1 MSTNL
6 IQYVGRFRDLI
17 KQMHLVEEIATDAIV
32 LVNHQ
37 AQIQWSNIT
46 FNQLV
51 QQPYQ
56 NILGKN
62 LVDIL
67 PLEQLDSSPPDI
79 HPIQQALNQHTN
91 GSDLYQFQQSLQ
103 KLILEVSWF
112 YLRLEHNQA
121 IGVLAVRDVSDLY
134 AREEHLTYYH
144 QKHLQALV
152 KEQTAQL
159 LTTNQQL
166 QKEMSIRQQAEAALW
181 HSEERFRNLVEQMND
196 WVWEINLDAIFTY
209 TNPRV
214 FTILGY
220 EPEELINQAFFDL
233 MSSGEAKRFAT
244 IFSLAI
250 AHQEP
255 LTNFEKS
262 ATHKNGNLVVLETN
276 ACPLFDAQG
285 KLKGYQGVT
294 RDITQRK
301 QIDLTTRKAL
311 TKEKELS
318 ELRSRIITTVSHE
331 FRTPLAIISSSTGI
345 LQVFDCKLSS
355 TDKQKHLQVIQGSVD
370 KIVQLLDNILFIN
383 HKQSEKMEF
392 RPDALDLAGFCYTL
406 LQEVQF
412 STDRHT
418 IFSVIEHTAAEH
430 CPIDAMQGYFDGR
443 ILKQILINLLSNAI
457 KYSPYTNEIHF
468 KLAYDGK
475 IATFQV
481 RDQGIGIPQA
491 EQFHLFEPLYRASN
505 VGTIPGIGIGLSI
518 VKRCVNLHKG
528 EIGVLSEPAV
538 GTIVTVTIP
547 TQSPISEITV

>member
-6 IQYVGRFRDLI
+6 IQYVDRFRALI
-17 KQMHLVEEIATDAIV
+17 KQMHLIEEITVDAIV
-32 LVNHQ
+32 LVNHE
-37 AQIQWSNIT
+37 AQIQWSNTT

-51 QQPYQ
+51 QQPCQ
-56 NILGKN
+56 NILGTN

-67 PLEQLDSSPPDI
+67 PLEQLDSTSPHI
-79 HPIQQALNQHTN
+79 HPIEQALNQHTN
-91 GSDLYQFQQSLQ
+91 GSELYQFQQSSQ
-103 KLILEVSWF
+103 KLVLEISWF

-121 IGVLAVRDVSDLY
+121 IGVLAIKDVSDFY
-134 AREEHLTYYH
+134 AREEHLPYHH
-144 QKHLQALV
+144 QKHLQALF

-166 QKEMSIRQQAEAALW
+166 QKEVTIRQQAEAALW

-196 WVWEINLDAIFTY
+196 WVWEIDLDAIFTY
-209 TNPRV
+209 TNPKV
-214 FTILGY
+214 STILGY
-220 EPEELINQAFFDL
+220 EPGELINQAFFDF

-262 ATHKNGNLVVLETN
+262 ATHKNGNIVVLETN
-276 ACPLFDAQG
+276 ACPLFDTQG

-345 LQVFDCKLSS
+345 LQVFDCKLSH
-355 TDKQKHLQVIQGSVD
+355 TDKQEHLQVIQNSVD
-370 KIVQLLDNILFIN
+370 RIVQLLDDILFIN
-383 HKQSEKMEF
+383 DKQFEKMGF
-392 RPDALDLAGFCYTL
+392 RPAALDLAQFCYTL
-406 LQEVQF
+406 LQEVQS
-412 STDRHT
+412 STDQHT
-418 IFSVIEHTAAEH
+418 IFSVIEYTAAEH
-430 CPIDAMQGYFDGR
+430 CSIDAMQGYFDGR

-468 KLAYDGK
+468 KLAYDGEM
-475 IATFQV
+475 ATFQV
-481 RDQGIGIPQA
+481 RDRGIGIPQA
-491 EQFHLFEPLYRASN
+491 EQLHLFEPLYRASN
-505 VGTIPGIGIGLSI
+505 VGTIPGMGIGLSI
-518 VKRCVNLHKG
+518 VKRCVNLHQG
-528 EIGVLSEPAV
+528 EIRVLSELDV
-538 GTIVTVTIP
+538 GTIVTVAIP